1 MTRLLDPKVDFIFK
15 KIFGSEKHPNILIS
29 FLNAVIK
36 PITPIVHVELKETDI
51 NKDSIEDKF
60 SRLDVKAMTSNNEI
74 INVEIQLKNEYNMIK
89 RTLYYWSKIY
99 SEQLKEGQDYTLLS
113 RTICINILNFKYLP
127 TDKFH
132 SSYRLKETTTHEE
145 LTDVQEIHFI
155 EIPKL
160 PKEADITDLL
170 VAWVE
175 FLKDP
180 ESEEVRSLELSMEE
194 IREAKTEL
202 VRLSNDDTQR
212 ALYEARE
219 KANKDRTSALEQS
232 RREGLEEGIEKG
244 IEKGLEQGIEKG
256 LEQGKK
262 QEKIEI
268 AKNLLDILD
277 LETISLKTGLSIKEL
292 QKIK

>member
-15 KIFGSEKHPNILIS
+15 KIFGSEKHPKILIS

-36 PITPIVHVELKETDI
+36 PNVPIVQVKLKDTDI

-60 SRLDVKAMTSNNEI
+60 SRLDVKAITSNGEH

-99 SEQLKEGQDYTLLS
+99 SEQLNEGEDYSNLS
-113 RTICINILNFKYLP
+113 RTVCINILNFKYLP

-132 SSYRLKETTTHEE
+132 SCYRLKETTTHEE
-145 LTDVQEIHFI
+145 LTDTQEIHFI

-180 ESEEVRSLELSMEE
+180 ESEEVRTLELSLEE

-244 IEKGLEQGIEKG
+244 EKNKAL
-256 LEQGKK
+256 
-262 QEKIEI
+262 EI
-268 AKNLLDILD
+268 AKTSISQGIDIK
-277 LETISLKTGLSIKEL
+277 TISIITGLTPEEIESIKNEN
-292 QKIK
+292 

>member
-15 KIFGSEKHPNILIS
+15 KIFGSEKHPQILIS

-36 PITPIVHVELKETDI
+36 PATPIISVELKDTDI
-51 NKDSIEDKF
+51 NKDSIDDKF
-60 SRLDVKAMTSNNEI
+60 SRLDVKAITSNGEH

-99 SEQLKEGQDYTLLS
+99 SEQLNEGEKYSKLS
-113 RTICINILNFKYLP
+113 RTVCINILNFKYLP
-127 TDKFH
+127 TDNFH
-132 SSYRLKETTTHEE
+132 SCYRLKEITTHEE
-145 LTDVQEIHFI
+145 LTDVQELHFI
-155 EIPKL
+155 EVPKL
-160 PKEADITDLL
+160 SKVADITDLL

-202 VRLSNDDTQR
+202 VRLSNDDSQR

-232 RREGLEEGIEKG
+232 KEEGREEGEKKKAIEVAKTLLKNN
-244 IEKGLEQGIEKG
+244 IDIQI
-256 LEQGKK
+256 
-262 QEKIEI
+262 I
-268 AKNLLDILD
+268 A
-277 LETISLKTGLSIKEL
+277 TSTGLSISEIEDLKN
-292 QKIK
+292 K